1 MAFKFE
7 KLEVWNLSLEYSD
20 MMYKLVKN
28 FPRDEEYNLKS
39 QLLRSVTSI
48 SLNIAE
54 GSTGQTNLEFKRFIN
69 MAARSNVET
78 IACLHLANR
87 RNYIDEGDF
96 KSAYGFGEKLF
107 AKLHALRRS
116 IK

>member
-1 MAFKFE
+1 MGFKFE

-20 MMYKLVKN
+20 MMYKLVRN

-54 GSTGQTNLEFKRFIN
+54 GSIGQSNAEFKRFIN
-69 MAARSNVET
+69 MAIRSNVET
-78 IACLHLANR
+78 VACLHLAKR
-87 RNYIDEGDF
+87 RGYIDERNFDE
-96 KSAYGFGEKLF
+96 AYSFGEKIF
-107 AKLHALRRS
+107 AKMQAL
-116 IK
+116 KKALK